1 MAIITKVYYI
11 QNSNELDN
19 ALNTISKN
27 YPSAIHR
34 NFIEMNYSCVEIT
47 ARAIDIVSIEYLLA
61 PLV

>member
-1 MAIITKVYYI
+1 MMTTKSYYI

-19 ALNTISKN
+19 ALGVISHN

-34 NFIEMNYSCVEIT
+34 NYVEMNYSCVEIT
-47 ARAIDIVSIEYLLA
+47 ARTIDIASIENILA

>member
-1 MAIITKVYYI
+1 MSIITKVYYI
-11 QNSNELDN
+11 QNCNELDN
-19 ALNTISKN
+19 ALNVISKN

-47 ARAIDIVSIEYLLA
+47 ARVIDIKSIEYLLA

>member
-11 QNSNELDN
+11 QNSNELDK
-19 ALNTISKN
+19 ALNTISRN

-34 NFIEMNYSCVEIT
+34 DFIEMNYSSIEIT
-47 ARAIDIVSIEYLLA
+47 ARAIDIKSIEYLLA

>member
-1 MAIITKVYYI
+1 MITTKVYYI

-19 ALNTISKN
+19 ALNTISRN

-47 ARAIDIVSIEYLLA
+47 ARTVDFSSIEYLLA